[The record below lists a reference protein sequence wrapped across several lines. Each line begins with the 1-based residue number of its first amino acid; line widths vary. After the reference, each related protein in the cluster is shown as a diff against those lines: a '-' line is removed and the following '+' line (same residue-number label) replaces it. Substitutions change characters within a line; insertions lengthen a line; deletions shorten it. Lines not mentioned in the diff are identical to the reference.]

1 MKYQKVGVNKM
12 KTRISVIIDDGDEG
26 RVNIN
31 VVRSGVKSI
40 PKRYQGF
47 VGTLFF
53 AVSQVVYDMVK
64 LAEKKEK
71 ENGEEQG

>member
-1 MKYQKVGVNKM
+1 MKAK
-12 KTRISVIIDDGDEG
+12 ISVVIDDGDEG

-31 VVRSGVKSI
+31 VVKTGVNTI
-40 PKRYQGF
+40 PKKYQGF
-47 VGTLFF
+47 IGTLFF

-71 ENGEEQG
+71 ESEGKDEDEDGK